1 MSQKLVHTT
10 VAEVLR
16 KVASSHVGWPRT
28 SSSGQSDALFWTLQ
42 APEYLGTYRDACIHT
57 YTELKLNLLK
67 EILVENS

>member
-1 MSQKLVHTT
+1 MLAGPEPPV
-10 VAEVLR
+10 
-16 KVASSHVGWPRT
+16 T

>member
-28 SSSGQSDALFWTLQ
+28 TCNFK
-42 APEYLGTYRDACIHT
+42 LGTI
-57 YTELKLNLLK
+57 
-67 EILVENS
+67 